1 MYRWTTAIVALC
13 AAMWLT
19 ESSASAQS
27 TAYPGATTGGAR
39 TGRPRRKLRRNSAP
53 ALSPAL
59 NLLPGTSTTFEGQ
72 FLMRQLP
79 QEQAIKAANQLGKSI
94 DRLQG
99 TVAQQENEIR
109 TGLGKTG
116 HSVRFMD
123 YGGYYPTGGGGSS
136 RSRGQ

>member
-1 MYRWTTAIVALC
+1 MYRWTIAIATFL
-13 AAMWLT
+13 AAMILT
-19 ESSASAQS
+19 ESGGWAQS

-39 TGRPRRKLRRNSAP
+39 SGRPRRKLRRNSSP

-79 QEQAIKAANQLGKSI
+79 QEQAIKAADQLGKSI

-99 TVAQQENEIR
+99 NIAQQGAEIR

-123 YGGYYPTGGGGSS
+123 YGGYYQMGQGGSS